1 MIKDIKKELNEML
14 IGQEE
19 LINEVCNYFYDKIDK
34 QEKSVIFIKGE
45 KDTGKKVLVKKL
57 FELLNKEG
65 KTKSSK
71 IDTIDLGSYNF
82 KFGYNAF
89 LTDLYRSLNSDSE
102 GIIFKNVKKGSK
114 DILNLINSIYPN
126 SCLNLM
132 DNYIMKND
140 ILVRA
145 ENDEKSDFNQIVCH
159 SKFFIFVSDD
169 RDLDIEKL
177 FGKDYLNRVD
187 RVFKSK
193 SLTLKERY
201 EIIKRILSS
210 NIEMI
215 KENYKID
222 LWINLNESIEDG
234 KYDLSKFIYESF
246 RSDEELDIK
255 KYVNYTVLKP
265 VKNLIVRE
273 RLEEGSNLI
282 VYRKEDSIYCSDGSE
297 EYNLSNYSDTTLEE
311 AKYKLNSIIGV
322 KELKD
327 FIENVENNVKV
338 QKIRK
343 KLGLKVTSPSLN
355 MIFAGNAGTGK
366 TNAAR
371 VTFEYF
377 NALGLLSNGVFREV
391 SKSDFVSENVNDASK
406 VTMDIIDSAMGGVL
420 FIDEAY
426 SLCESEDDKWGKEIV
441 DALLK
446 GIEDNRENLIV
457 IMAGYE
463 KDMERF
469 FSINQGLKSRFPN
482 TIHFYDYTPEEMYD
496 IAINIA
502 KAKGYE
508 INPEIKNEIIELFY
522 KNQISGKNDLGNAR
536 FVRNI
541 VENAIM
547 DASKKYIS
555 GEGKGIDVLDFE
567 NFNFKVKTKFDLEKK
582 LSEIIG
588 LHSVKR
594 LLRDQ
599 YKLIIAQEKRKSVGI
614 HTEIDQNLNMVF
626 AGNPGT
632 GKTSIARLVAEMLNS
647 IGLLKT
653 GQLIET
659 DRSSFVTGEKGSTAK
674 RTEEVFKKAIGGVL
688 FIDEAYTLANDELG
702 IEAIETLLKLIEDYG
717 NSVVVILAGYEKEL
731 EDFFDVNI
739 GLKSRFPL
747 WTKFEDYNPEELL
760 DMAVKIINNKGF
772 KLSKNGYVWLKKS
785 FENIYEE
792 SDAQSGNGRMVR
804 NYVENLIRIQSIRIS
819 ETDISTYDMNLITAK
834 DIESVGDY
842 ARNVIDFDKL
852 TLNIIGREKEKRI
865 FKNIAELIK
874 LREFRRKKGISVS
887 APKDLNII
895 LSGDEGSG
903 KSIFAETISEELF
916 SLGLTKT
923 KNLVRIKGIELSEK
937 LKNNSVDSILGKNIG
952 KTVYLYN
959 LDSIIK
965 DKNGVY
971 YINELID
978 FMNKNSGKIVLILG
992 GKEKEIKELLYRNTK
1007 LGGIFLEYIRLN
1019 DYSENEI
1026 KNIVIN
1032 KLSIK
1037 GFLFDKDEIETLEDS
1052 LREIYNNKKIK
1063 IKNGV
1068 LAENYMDII
1077 TKLQGIR
1084 VGKDKITN
1092 YLNSKIEK
1100 IDILEAK
1107 EEFLNKFTIENLEYE
1122 EKGHD
1127 LENLL
1132 KLKELLDLNLIT
1144 KEEFV
1149 NMKKDLF

>member
-1 MIKDIKKELNEML
+1 MIKEIKKELNEML

-57 FELLNKEG
+57 FELLHKEG

-446 GIEDNRENLIV
+446 
-457 IMAGYE
+457 
-463 KDMERF
+463 
-469 FSINQGLKSRFPN
+469 
-482 TIHFYDYTPEEMYD
+482 
-496 IAINIA
+496 
-502 KAKGYE
+502 
-508 INPEIKNEIIELFY
+508 
-522 KNQISGKNDLGNAR
+522 
-536 FVRNI
+536 
-541 VENAIM
+541 
-547 DASKKYIS
+547 
-555 GEGKGIDVLDFE
+555 
-567 NFNFKVKTKFDLEKK
+567 
-582 LSEIIG
+582 
-588 LHSVKR
+588 
-594 LLRDQ
+594 
-599 YKLIIAQEKRKSVGI
+599 
-614 HTEIDQNLNMVF
+614 
-626 AGNPGT
+626 
-632 GKTSIARLVAEMLNS
+632 
-647 IGLLKT
+647 
-653 GQLIET
+653 
-659 DRSSFVTGEKGSTAK
+659 
-674 RTEEVFKKAIGGVL
+674 
-688 FIDEAYTLANDELG
+688 
-702 IEAIETLLKLIEDYG
+702 
-717 NSVVVILAGYEKEL
+717 
-731 EDFFDVNI
+731 
-739 GLKSRFPL
+739 
-747 WTKFEDYNPEELL
+747 
-760 DMAVKIINNKGF
+760 
-772 KLSKNGYVWLKKS
+772 
-785 FENIYEE
+785 
-792 SDAQSGNGRMVR
+792 
-804 NYVENLIRIQSIRIS
+804 
-819 ETDISTYDMNLITAK
+819 
-834 DIESVGDY
+834 
-842 ARNVIDFDKL
+842 
-852 TLNIIGREKEKRI
+852 
-865 FKNIAELIK
+865 
-874 LREFRRKKGISVS
+874 
-887 APKDLNII
+887 
-895 LSGDEGSG
+895 
-903 KSIFAETISEELF
+903 
-916 SLGLTKT
+916 
-923 KNLVRIKGIELSEK
+923 
-937 LKNNSVDSILGKNIG
+937 
-952 KTVYLYN
+952 
-959 LDSIIK
+959 
-965 DKNGVY
+965 
-971 YINELID
+971 
-978 FMNKNSGKIVLILG
+978 
-992 GKEKEIKELLYRNTK
+992 
-1007 LGGIFLEYIRLN
+1007 
-1019 DYSENEI
+1019 
-1026 KNIVIN
+1026 
-1032 KLSIK
+1032 
-1037 GFLFDKDEIETLEDS
+1037 
-1052 LREIYNNKKIK
+1052 
-1063 IKNGV
+1063 
-1068 LAENYMDII
+1068 
-1077 TKLQGIR
+1077 
-1084 VGKDKITN
+1084 
-1092 YLNSKIEK
+1092 
-1100 IDILEAK
+1100 
-1107 EEFLNKFTIENLEYE
+1107 
-1122 EKGHD
+1122 
-1127 LENLL
+1127 
-1132 KLKELLDLNLIT
+1132 
-1144 KEEFV
+1144 
-1149 NMKKDLF
+1149 